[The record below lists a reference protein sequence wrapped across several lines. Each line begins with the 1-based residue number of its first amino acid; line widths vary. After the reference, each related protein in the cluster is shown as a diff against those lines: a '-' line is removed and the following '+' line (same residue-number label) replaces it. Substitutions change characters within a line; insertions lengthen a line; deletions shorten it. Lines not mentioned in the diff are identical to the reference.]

1 MPNEFVARN
10 GIIALNN
17 VQVTGS
23 LSVLGNIFQYN
34 SSSYIGNQAGSGSVA
49 STSSIYIGEQAG
61 LNAASSSNSIFLG
74 TYSGLSALRSSYLTA
89 LGYQAGV
96 SMSDAGNS
104 TAVGASAGYGAASAI
119 GSAFF
124 GIYAGAA
131 AVSSSYSTF
140 IGPYAGWRVSG
151 SSYSTFIGYNAG
163 FNSTLGNNN
172 ILIGT
177 NVTLASGS
185 TNGINIGGLIF
196 GSGSYFSTSSASS
209 GSANGFIGINQ
220 PNPLF
225 NLDVS
230 GSARINGNSQITGS
244 VNVLGAVVASAPG
257 TSATITVASIGGG
270 SLTITGNA
278 GSGNPGIQSS
288 GVIHMTA
295 PINGTGGNEILAIRK
310 SGVGVNIVHFQSF
323 GGATLSTI
331 TGNGSLGLNKTY
343 ANATLDVS
351 GSAVITGSLIISG
364 SNPNTSSLSV
374 IGTGSGVFTVDGS
387 SGRLFSVD
395 DSLSGSL
402 FSVNTAAGLP
412 VIEAFSDNTVRIG
425 RYGTRVLYV
434 SQSAVGVG
442 KEASLNGIL
451 DISGSTVITGSLN
464 LSGSFNINGTLTAT
478 TLVVQTIT
486 SSTIFSSGSNI
497 FGNSTANTQQFTG
510 SVLMTGSLT
519 VNGNTT
525 IINALAIGTSSLGSG
540 ENTLVLGVPPNGIAA
555 GEGGQLL
562 LQAPMSGSFT
572 SASMFDNY
580 QNRLRILRGTNAGS
594 DAEVASFNM
603 SSGQMVLSRY
613 TGSST
618 FPGTSVANLAVDS
631 GGNVITVTPGTV
643 TSASYAAT
651 ASYIAPGTDLG
662 IFQIATGSVTASVS
676 TGTGSFAV
684 VSGSSTLLFVSRSGD
699 ILLATTSGNV
709 AIGTSTLATAT
720 ELTLSG
726 SQTASSGIARGELN
740 NTTLVAS
747 ANSDQLVG
755 LEINPTFNIGAFT
768 GTKRFGLL
776 VNNSRINFSGSYTS
790 SANEAINPELYF
802 TINPSIQARA
812 GQSLYAVQINPTINC
827 AGATAQTFTALNVSP
842 TFTNTGT
849 SNTWAISSTGPNL
862 FAGGNTFTGVNQNF
876 SGQAGASNNFNITVP
891 NTLQGFNFNI
901 NTGAA
906 GFSYYRDAS
915 NLYTYNLVNNSN
927 NVQYIFPTGNTVIQT
942 GGTFV
947 DAGFK
952 LDVSG
957 TARVNGNTTVSGSL
971 NVSGSITS
979 TGTITAQTLVVQTIT
994 SSIDFVTGSSR
1005 FGSLPTNTHVFTG
1018 SVSITGSMLLTGSM
1032 GIGTTSPTRRLY
1044 VVSADWDNTNGGGV
1058 IFENSNTVGAS
1069 LTLKPAASAVANG
1082 SNGWAVYAGGPGAA
1096 IADGNLGFWAHGTN
1110 EARMVIQRG
1119 GNVGIGT
1126 TSPTTLLHVSG
1137 TTGGVFEVDGAAAV
1151 NAFYVSAS
1159 GNVGIGTTTPTGA
1172 YGRLSVAGGI
1182 RILDD
1187 NNAKLE
1193 IGRYSAGAP
1202 NSYIKLGTNSNS
1214 LRFTN
1219 AGDLAD
1225 IMELTNSGSLGVGK
1239 TSPNARLDVNG
1250 NAIITGSIT
1259 ATAGGFDSDLTLK
1272 DIVTRD
1278 LTQYRIADSV
1288 SPIIYTWKDTSKGT
1302 LQRFGYGAQELLPLI
1317 PEAVYQ
1323 NGSGSTYAVDY
1334 TQVHTVLIDEN
1345 TKRIQ
1350 ALERELAELK
1360 QIINA
1365 LVNNK

>member
-1 MPNEFVARN
+1 
-10 GIIALNN
+10 
-17 VQVTGS
+17 
-23 LSVLGNIFQYN
+23 
-34 SSSYIGNQAGSGSVA
+34 
-49 STSSIYIGEQAG
+49 
-61 LNAASSSNSIFLG
+61 
-74 TYSGLSALRSSYLTA
+74 
-89 LGYQAGV
+89 
-96 SMSDAGNS
+96 MSDAGNS

-196 GSGSYFSTSSASS
+196 GSGSYNNTGSASS

-230 GSARINGNSQITGS
+230 GSARINGNTQITGS
-244 VNVLGAVVASAPG
+244 VNVSGSITA
-257 TSATITVASIGGG
+257 TSPFATGGIRAESPGGG
-270 SLTITGNA
+270 SFIQLVNNIGF
-278 GSGNPGIQSS
+278 GHPGIQSS
-288 GVIHMTA
+288 GIIHMGS
-295 PINGTGGNEILAIRK
+295 PINGTGGGEILAIRK
-310 SGVGVNIVHFQSF
+310 SVGGANIVHFQSNA
-323 GGATLSTI
+323 GATLSTI

-451 DISGSTVITGSLN
+451 DISGSAVITGSLN

-486 SSTIFSSGSNI
+486 SSTVFSSGSNR
-497 FGNSTANTQQFTG
+497 FGNDLANTQVFTG
-510 SVLMTGSLT
+510 SLS
-519 VNGNTT
+519 VNGPV
-525 IINALAIGTSSLGSG
+525 I
-540 ENTLVLGVPPNGIAA
+540 
-555 GEGGQLL
+555 
-562 LQAPMSGSFT
+562 F
-572 SASMFDNY
+572 
-580 QNRLRILRGTNAGS
+580 
-594 DAEVASFNM
+594 
-603 SSGQMVLSRY
+603 SRY
-613 TGSST
+613 TGSGA

-631 GGNVITVTPGTV
+631 NGNVITVVPGTV

-651 ASYIAPGTDLG
+651 ASFIAPGTNLG
-662 IFQIATGSVTASVS
+662 IFQIATGSVTASVDVL
-676 TGTGSFAV
+676 TNTFRII
-684 VSGSSTLLFVSRSGD
+684 SGSSTF
-699 ILLATTSGNV
+699 
-709 AIGTSTLATAT
+709 
-720 ELTLSG
+720 LT
-726 SQTASSGIARGELN
+726 
-740 NTTLVAS
+740 
-747 ANSDQLVG
+747 
-755 LEINPTFNIGAFT
+755 
-768 GTKRFGLL
+768 
-776 VNNSRINFSGSYTS
+776 VNNSGSLGLGVTPSSTWDRVALEIGVAGAAITRDTRDLLLMSNTIRTSGGYVYAANAGASRFELGVSSFRWFTAPSGTGGNAISFSQVMTLDASGSLG
-790 SANEAINPELYF
+790 IG
-802 TINPSIQARA
+802 TITP
-812 GQSLYAVQINPTINC
+812 
-827 AGATAQTFTALNVSP
+827 ATNAKLTVMGNLTFGLPGNG
-842 TFTNTGT
+842 TNTSGRFI
-849 SNTWAISSTGPNL
+849 SIEGNTDASGEGSSRIFFTEHNSSTVSMDSYGMSL
-862 FAGGNTFTGVNQNF
+862 GYRGGNTAIV
-876 SGQAGASNNFNITVP
+876 GASG
-891 NTLQGFNFNI
+891 NTWNGLSLIGNGEWGMWGHDN
-901 NTGAA
+901 
-906 GFSYYRDAS
+906 DS
-915 NLYTYNLVNNSN
+915 NGSLIMYGDRVATFVNLSN
-927 NVQYIFPTGNTVIQT
+927 NNLNNVGNAYFNGNVGVGKVTPTSR
-942 GGTFV
+942 
-947 DAGFK
+947 

-957 TARVNGNTTVSGSL
+957 SVLITGSL
-971 NVSGSITS
+971 DITQDITGSNARFI
-979 TGTITAQTLVVQTIT
+979 GTLTAQTLVVQTIT
-994 SSIDFVTGSSR
+994 SSVDFVTGSTR
-1005 FGSLPTNTHVFTG
+1005 FGTLLTNTHVFSG
-1018 SVSITGSMLLTGSM
+1018 SVTMNPGGLFVSGSGQV
-1032 GIGTTSPTRRLY
+1032 GIGTTTPNNLTDIVGSTAGDGGLFNGTGAILRVKQNAAWTGNQQWALY
-1044 VVSADWDNTNGGGV
+1044 VEGYSYLNGFRINANDG
-1058 IFENSNTVGAS
+1058 IRS
-1069 LTLKPAASAVANG
+1069 LYKTA
-1082 SNGWAVYAGGPGAA
+1082 AGGS
-1096 IADGNLGFWAHGTN
+1096 LGFATAGNDPITFTQN
-1110 EARMVIQRG
+1110 DAIERMRVAAG

-1126 TSPTTLLHVSG
+1126 TTPTTLLHVSG

>member
-17 VQVTGS
+17 VQV
-23 LSVLGNIFQYN
+23 LGNITQYN
-34 SSSYIGNQAGSGSVA
+34 SSSYIGSNAGSGSVA
-49 STSSIYIGEQAG
+49 STSSIYIGDQAG
-61 LNAASSSNSIFLG
+61 LNAASSSNVVFLG
-74 TYSGLSALRSSYLTA
+74 AYSGIRAFNSSYLTA

-96 SMSDAGNS
+96 SMSGASNS
-104 TAVGASAGYGAASAI
+104 TAVGTSAGYGAANAI

-124 GIYAGAA
+124 GVYAGAA

-151 SSYSTFIGYNAG
+151 SSYSTFVGYNAG

-230 GSARINGNSQITGS
+230 GSARITSNTQITGS
-244 VNVLGAVVASAPG
+244 VNVSGSILVSAPG
-257 TSATITVASIGGG
+257 TAASITVAGTGTI
-270 SLTITGNA
+270 SLLGNA

-288 GVIHMTA
+288 GVIHFQS
-295 PINGTGGNEILAIRK
+295 PINGTGGTEILAIRK
-310 SGVGVNIVHFQSF
+310 ANGGANIVHFQAF
-323 GGATLSTI
+323 GGTTLSTI

-451 DISGSTVITGSLN
+451 DISGSAVITGSLN

-486 SSTIFSSGSNI
+486 SSTVFSSGSNR
-497 FGNSTANTQQFTG
+497 FGNDLANTQVFTG
-510 SVLMTGSLT
+510 SVSMTGSLT
-519 VNGNTT
+519 VNGPTT
-525 IINALAIGTSSLGSG
+525 IINALAVGTSSLGSG
-540 ENTLVLGVPPNGIAA
+540 ENTLVLGLPPAGGI
-555 GEGGQLL
+555 GEGGQIL
-562 LQAPMSGSFT
+562 LQASGGLYT
-572 SASMFDNY
+572 SASMLDVW
-580 QNRLRILRGTNAGS
+580 QNQFRVLRGTNASSDDNLFRVNLHNGQVVFPKYSGS
-594 DAEVASFNM
+594 GA
-603 SSGQMVLSRY
+603 
-613 TGSST
+613 

-631 GGNVITVTPGTV
+631 SGNILTVAPGTV

-651 ASYIAPGTDLG
+651 ASYIPPGTTLS
-662 IFQIATGSVTASVS
+662 ISQINTGSVIASVS
-676 TGTGSFAV
+676 TDSGSFSV
-684 VSGSSTLLFVSRSGD
+684 VSGSSTLLFVSRSGNVGIGTTNPTSKLQVLGTYRTLNAVSTND
-699 ILLATTSGNV
+699 QVPASFGSSGYSVSTIGFYGIGSANDYNVRIGANVDAFVAYTNDTERIRVTSGGNIL
-709 AIGTSTLATAT
+709 IGKQYPNATL
-720 ELTLSG
+720 
-726 SQTASSGIARGELN
+726 
-740 NTTLVAS
+740 
-747 ANSDQLVG
+747 D
-755 LEINPTFNIGAFT
+755 
-768 GTKRFGLL
+768 
-776 VNNSRINFSGSYTS
+776 
-790 SANEAINPELYF
+790 
-802 TINPSIQARA
+802 
-812 GQSLYAVQINPTINC
+812 
-827 AGATAQTFTALNVSP
+827 
-842 TFTNTGT
+842 
-849 SNTWAISSTGPNL
+849 
-862 FAGGNTFTGVNQNF
+862 
-876 SGQAGASNNFNITVP
+876 
-891 NTLQGFNFNI
+891 
-901 NTGAA
+901 
-906 GFSYYRDAS
+906 
-915 NLYTYNLVNNSN
+915 
-927 NVQYIFPTGNTVIQT
+927 
-942 GGTFV
+942 
-947 DAGFK
+947 
-952 LDVSG
+952 
-957 TARVNGNTTVSGSL
+957 VNGNTIVSGSL
-971 NVSGSITS
+971 TVSGSITS

-994 SSIDFVTGSSR
+994 SSVIFSSGSNR
-1005 FGSLPTNTHVFTG
+1005 FGNDLANTQTFTG
-1018 SVSITGSMLLTGSM
+1018 SVLVTGSVNINGIQTYTGSDAVNAPR
-1032 GIGTTSPTRRLY
+1032 GTTRLFF
-1044 VVSADWDNTNGGGV
+1044 NGG
-1058 IFENSNTVGAS
+1058 SNAGDYGPSLVFTQRYWGNDSNPVGMGQIS
-1069 LTLKPAASAVANG
+1069 SVKIG
-1082 SNGWAVYAGGPGAA
+1082 
-1096 IADGNLGFWAHGTN
+1096 ADGTFGGGLAFFTPAGTGN
-1110 EARMVIQRG
+1110 TFSERMRITNI

-1126 TSPTTLLHVSG
+1126 TNPTATLHVSTDTGVLIKGATSNSDAILSFLPTTGGRQYDFRNFGSSFGIVDSSANITRMYFNFSGNTGIGTLTPQASLHVSG
-1137 TTGGVFEVDGAAAV
+1137 ATGGVFEVDGAAAV
-1151 NAFYVSAS
+1151 NALYVSASGQVGINNTTPTHMLDITTTRTGNGAGSTIRINRPDSGSYENAINWATGGTNKWFLGSDNDSTDNFYLYNWARGAFEIAVLSTS
-1159 GNVGIGTTTPTGA
+1159 GNVGIGTSSPTTKLHVSGTA
-1172 YGRLSVAGGI
+1172 LFEADNESSITI
-1182 RILDD
+1182 RS
-1187 NNAKLE
+1187 
-1193 IGRYSAGAP
+1193 R
-1202 NSYIKLGTNSNS
+1202 
-1214 LRFTN
+1214 TN
-1219 AGDLAD
+1219 AANSVLKFQEDSSVIRWQLIAAESDSGKF
-1225 IMELTNSGSLGVGK
+1225 IISGSDMGPAFTINSSGNVGIGK
-1239 TSPNARLDVNG
+1239 TSPNAKLDVNG

-1272 DIVTRD
+1272 NIVTRD

-1323 NGSGSTYAVDY
+1323 NGSGSAYAVDY

>member
-1 MPNEFVARN
+1 MSSEFVARN

-17 VQVTGS
+17 VQ
-23 LSVLGNIFQYN
+23 VLGNIFQYN

-230 GSARINGNSQITGS
+230 GSARITSNTQITGS
-244 VNVLGAVVASAPG
+244 VNVSGSITVSAPG
-257 TSATITVASIGGG
+257 TAAAVTVIGSGTI
-270 SLTITGNA
+270 SLVGNA
-278 GSGNPGIQSS
+278 GSGNPGITNS
-288 GVIHMTA
+288 GVLHITS

-310 SGVGVNIVHFQSF
+310 SGVGVNIVHFQSN

-412 VIEAFSDNTVRIG
+412 VVEAFSDNTVRIG

-451 DISGSTVITGSLN
+451 DISGSAVITGSLN

-486 SSTIFSSGSNI
+486 SSTVFSSGSNR
-497 FGNSTANTQQFTG
+497 FGNDLANTQVFTG

-519 VNGNTT
+519 
-525 IINALAIGTSSLGSG
+525 L
-540 ENTLVLGVPPNGIAA
+540 
-555 GEGGQLL
+555 
-562 LQAPMSGSFT
+562 
-572 SASMFDNY
+572 
-580 QNRLRILRGTNAGS
+580 
-594 DAEVASFNM
+594 
-603 SSGQMVLSRY
+603 
-613 TGSST
+613 
-618 FPGTSVANLAVDS
+618 
-631 GGNVITVTPGTV
+631 
-643 TSASYAAT
+643 
-651 ASYIAPGTDLG
+651 
-662 IFQIATGSVTASVS
+662 
-676 TGTGSFAV
+676 
-684 VSGSSTLLFVSRSGD
+684 
-699 ILLATTSGNV
+699 
-709 AIGTSTLATAT
+709 
-720 ELTLSG
+720 
-726 SQTASSGIARGELN
+726 
-740 NTTLVAS
+740 
-747 ANSDQLVG
+747 
-755 LEINPTFNIGAFT
+755 
-768 GTKRFGLL
+768 
-776 VNNSRINFSGSYTS
+776 
-790 SANEAINPELYF
+790 
-802 TINPSIQARA
+802 
-812 GQSLYAVQINPTINC
+812 
-827 AGATAQTFTALNVSP
+827 
-842 TFTNTGT
+842 
-849 SNTWAISSTGPNL
+849 
-862 FAGGNTFTGVNQNF
+862 
-876 SGQAGASNNFNITVP
+876 
-891 NTLQGFNFNI
+891 
-901 NTGAA
+901 
-906 GFSYYRDAS
+906 
-915 NLYTYNLVNNSN
+915 
-927 NVQYIFPTGNTVIQT
+927 TGNQV
-942 GGTFV
+942 
-947 DAGFK
+947 
-952 LDVSG
+952 
-957 TARVNGNTTVSGSL
+957 
-971 NVSGSITS
+971 
-979 TGTITAQTLVVQTIT
+979 
-994 SSIDFVTGSSR
+994 
-1005 FGSLPTNTHVFTG
+1005 
-1018 SVSITGSMLLTGSM
+1018 
-1032 GIGTTSPTRRLY
+1032 
-1044 VVSADWDNTNGGGV
+1044 
-1058 IFENSNTVGAS
+1058 
-1069 LTLKPAASAVANG
+1069 
-1082 SNGWAVYAGGPGAA
+1082 
-1096 IADGNLGFWAHGTN
+1096 
-1110 EARMVIQRG
+1110 
-1119 GNVGIGT
+1119 
-1126 TSPTTLLHVSG
+1126 
-1137 TTGGVFEVDGAAAV
+1137 
-1151 NAFYVSAS
+1151 
-1159 GNVGIGTTTPTGA
+1159 
-1172 YGRLSVAGGI
+1172 
-1182 RILDD
+1182 
-1187 NNAKLE
+1187 
-1193 IGRYSAGAP
+1193 
-1202 NSYIKLGTNSNS
+1202 
-1214 LRFTN
+1214 
-1219 AGDLAD
+1219 
-1225 IMELTNSGSLGVGK
+1225 
-1239 TSPNARLDVNG
+1239 
-1250 NAIITGSIT
+1250 ITGSIT

-1278 LTQYRIADSV
+1278 FTQYRIADSV

-1302 LQRFGYGAQELLPLI
+1302 LQRFGYGAQELLSLI

-1350 ALERELAELK
+1350 ALECELAELK

-1365 LVNNK
+1365 LVSTK